1 MKKTVKQQISGFSE
15 IEQEIRILRKQAPD
29 RSVEKGQ
36 VSRIIDRLHPRKLN
50 LTVSEIREETATAK
64 TIRLVSRN
72 HYLPPFQAGQY
83 INLFLDVN
91 GIRTSRPYS
100 ISSSPGQTAYY
111 DITVRRVKNGF
122 FSNYLLDEVKTGDQF
137 QSTSPAGYFHHNP
150 LFHGRDLVFIAGG
163 SGITPFMSMIR
174 EVTDKGMDRR
184 IHLIYGSQQEDDIIF
199 SQELSER
206 ASRHEN
212 LSVTHVITSP
222 SSAYAGH
229 TGFITREVIQ
239 AVLGN
244 QDLTETMFYLC
255 GPEAMYGFVLAHLE
269 KLDVP
274 KRRIRIEIF
283 GPPADITAHPGW
295 PEQITKTDRFQVRLK
310 NGKVFEAAAGEPLMN
325 SLERN
330 GIALETSCRSGVCS
344 LCRTKLLSG
353 KVFHPAGV
361 QIRKSD
367 RKYGYIHPCMAYPLE
382 DLELLI

>member
-1 MKKTVKQQISGFSE
+1 MKKKVKQQISGFSE

-36 VSRIIDRLHPRKLN
+36 VSRIIERLHPRKLN
-50 LTVSEIREETATAK
+50 LAVSEIREETASAK
-64 TIRLVSRN
+64 TFRLVSGD
-72 HYLPPFQAGQY
+72 HYLPPFLAGQY

-111 DITVRRVKNGF
+111 DITLRRVKNGF
-122 FSNYLLDEVKTGDQF
+122 FSNYLMDEVKTGDGF

-150 LFHGRDLVFIAGG
+150 LFHGKDLVFLAGG

-206 ASRHEN
+206 ASRHVN
-212 LSVTHVITSP
+212 LSVTHVITAP
-222 SSAYAGH
+222 SSSYAGH
-229 TGFITREVIQ
+229 TGFITGEVIRS
-239 AVLGN
+239 ALGN
-244 QDLTETMFYLC
+244 QGLTEKMFYLC
-255 GPEAMYGFVLAHLE
+255 GPEAMYGFVLSNLE
-269 KLDVP
+269 KLGVP

-295 PEQITKTDRFQVRLK
+295 PEQITKADRFQIRLK
-310 NGKVFEAAAGEPLMN
+310 NGRVFEAAAGEPLMN

-330 GIALETSCRSGVCS
+330 NITLETSCRSGVCS

-353 KVFHPAGV
+353 KVFHPAGA